1 MRRGHAE
8 KPAEPMGVPE
18 CRVAQGREVG
28 AMRLGGYVMLLVAV
42 QFFVLGEPSAP
53 GVTAPAGFLF
63 PAASAERFLPAEGLA
78 LSLPISSLVKT
89 LAGFPECGFWAR
101 AFRAASPRESDWDRG
116 ALAEVTW
123 VRPTDTLLKNRRAA
137 PKKINVREVMA
148 PTFQLSIEFGLAPF
162 RSLAVRESTGRRV
175 YCGRTQS
182 LGGNVMPQKLGAGC
196 RNSIPTSVEPLG
208 FVSTDMTRH
217 SCSSPLSACFRTSR

>member
-1 MRRGHAE
+1 MRKSPPIAVGDERELGAMRRCGSVMRRG
-8 KPAEPMGVPE
+8 
-18 CRVAQGREVG
+18 
-28 AMRLGGYVMLLVAV
+28 AV

-53 GVTAPAGFLF
+53 DGTAPAGFLF
-63 PAASAERFLPAEGLA
+63 PAARAERFLPADGLS

-89 LAGFPECGFWAR
+89 LAGFPVCGFWAR
-101 AFRAASPRESDWDRG
+101 AFRAASPRESDSERG

-123 VRPTDTLLKNRRAA
+123 ARPTDTLLKSSRAA
-137 PKKINVREVMA
+137 PKKTNVREVMA
-148 PTFQLSIEFGLAPF
+148 LTFRLSIEIGLTPF
-162 RSLAVRESTGRRV
+162 RRLAVRKSAGRRV

-182 LGGNVMPQKLGAGC
+182 LGGNAMPQKFGAGF

-208 FVSTDMTRH
+208 FVCTDMTRH